1 MTRSTAARPHFLRAW
16 LIWTA
21 GFLAFPIAGFAA
33 TAAVGRVDD
42 PVAAIRVDEQF
53 TVFGAYG
60 AVAFS
65 ALSGLLLYRL
75 LPQKGNAAPDRASAP
90 IPATR

>member
-42 PVAAIRVDEQF
+42 CTGAGIRSDTGDTMTTAAGSPGWR
-53 TVFGAYG
+53 
-60 AVAFS
+60 
-65 ALSGLLLYRL
+65 
-75 LPQKGNAAPDRASAP
+75 AP
-90 IPATR
+90 